1 MHPEIIQ
8 TIAAERS
15 KSLREDAAACR
26 RTEHVG
32 RSRRIQRP
40 RPFARLAR
48 TGSGLRPR
56 TA

>member
-26 RTEHVG
+26 RTEHAG